1 MKPLFIPLKGEHYDR
16 FERGEK
22 DTEYRQYGPRWN
34 EQNCQPGR
42 PVILSRGYGKRRR
55 LTGTVEAFN
64 RQRVNHLPEQ
74 DRRALESIYG
84 PAPGDIAS
92 ISITVHGIQTPD
104 EELPF

>member
-34 EQNCQPGR
+34 EQNCPPGR
-42 PVILSRGYGKRRR
+42 PVILSRGYGKQHRI
-55 LTGTVEAFN
+55 TGTVEQFQ
-64 RQRVNHLPEQ
+64 RQRVSQLPEQ
-74 DRRALESIYG
+74 DREALQAIYG
-84 PAPGDIAS
+84 SAPGDIAS
-92 ISITVHGIQTPD
+92 ISINVQGIQSVD